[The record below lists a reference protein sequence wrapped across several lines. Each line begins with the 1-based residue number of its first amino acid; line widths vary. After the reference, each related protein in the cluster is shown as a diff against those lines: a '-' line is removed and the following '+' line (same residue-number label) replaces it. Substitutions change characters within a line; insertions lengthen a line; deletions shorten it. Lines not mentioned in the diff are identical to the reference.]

1 MEQDTGIV
9 KGDSAIKELY
19 GSAYT
24 EGSFLSR
31 LQEEVGAMMNESLSL
46 NNLVT
51 TLRRERDEAVGAL
64 EEVLDDIQG
73 GARKSAIFTFI
84 SDFLAKAKEVV

>member
-51 TLRRERDEAVGAL
+51 TLRRENEEAVAL
-64 EEVLDDIQG
+64 LREIKCTEALRDNEEGLDS
-73 GARKSAIFTFI
+73 KVFF
-84 SDFLAKAKEVV
+84 FLAKRKEG